1 MLLELFFYQSEHFD
15 RLKAFHLP
23 PEQVQFTAIPIDML
37 ETSHERHPIVIIHD
51 HVPVGFFVL
60 HSSARVQE
68 YSDNPYAMLLTAFS
82 IDHDQQGKGFAKAG
96 LEQLTG
102 FVQKEFPACNEV
114 VLAVNQR
121 NVPAQKL
128 YEKVGF
134 TDTGLRKMGK
144 IGEQKVYSLQ
154 VK

>member
-1 MLLELFFYQSEHFD
+1 MDINLLFFQLGHIE

-23 PEQVQFTAIPIDML
+23 PEQEQFTALPIEML
-37 ETSHERHPIVIIHD
+37 EKNDERHPIVITNEHI
-51 HVPVGFFVL
+51 PIGFFVL

-68 YSDNPYAMLLTAFS
+68 YTENPHAMLLTAFS
-82 IDHDQQGKGFAKAG
+82 VDHAQQGKGFAKAG
-96 LEQLTG
+96 LAQLKD
-102 FVQKEFPACNEV
+102 FVQNEFPQYNEV

-134 TDTGLRKMGK
+134 IDTGRRKIGE

-154 VK
+154 V